1 MTVNRIGSGISPL
14 VDFPKKNNN
23 AKNVS
28 ASAINANDKIE
39 ISQEGKVKSLEISD
53 PQKLAVVKE
62 RLNSGFYDKDGVIN
76 SVANSILKEIRGA

>member
-1 MTVNRIGSGISPL
+1 VEYLLWLIFL
-14 VDFPKKNNN
+14 KKNNN